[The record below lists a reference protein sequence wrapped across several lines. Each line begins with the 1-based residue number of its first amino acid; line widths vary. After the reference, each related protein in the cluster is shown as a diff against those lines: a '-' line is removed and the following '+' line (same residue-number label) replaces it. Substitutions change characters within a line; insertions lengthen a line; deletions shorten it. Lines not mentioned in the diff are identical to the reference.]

1 MEIPG
6 RAIILKCVKT
16 LIFERGYTTMKQETK
31 VVAII
36 LAALIVFL
44 SGFGLGATKGI
55 NIKIEG
61 AAVQT
66 GGTAAPAPVETTTAA
81 PQTTTAAPAPVE
93 TTTAAPADTTAAP
106 ADTTTA
112 APSGNSSVPS
122 TKAEIV
128 AAYNK
133 VVNEAKHYEGKVTLK
148 KHDIINV
155 ALPDGA
161 ASKILNPVIANLTK
175 TSPEEYVFDGGKDVN
190 DPNRYV
196 SHKIVPNGRDVAVE
210 EAGIAN
216 ATATAN
222 ADGGY
227 TMSITFI
234 AETSTFDGT
243 STTSEP
249 THHKTAMDPLELG
262 SLDLGPVT
270 ITNADMKYPGATM
283 TATVDSQGRL
293 VKLEQKLPL
302 EGSGSGKAGISLT
315 LEITGSMDGTYEFI
329 YG

>member
-1 MEIPG
+1 
-6 RAIILKCVKT
+6 
-16 LIFERGYTTMKQETK
+16 MKQETK
-31 VVAII
+31 LVAII

-44 SGFGLGATKGI
+44 SGFGLGATRGI
-55 NIKIEG
+55 TIKVEGG

-66 GGTAAPAPVETTTAA
+66 GGTQTAAPVEQTTAT
-81 PQTTTAAPAPVE
+81 PVQTTAPA
-93 TTTAAPADTTAAP
+93 ADN
-106 ADTTTA
+106 
-112 APSGNSSVPS
+112 SGASSGSVTVPQ
-122 TKAEIV
+122 TKAEIA

-133 VVNEAKHYEGKVTLK
+133 VVNEAKAYTGKVTLK

-155 ALPDGA
+155 SLPESA
-161 ASKILNPVIANLTK
+161 ASKILNPIIANLTK

-190 DPNRYV
+190 DPARFV
-196 SHKIVPNGRDVAVE
+196 SHKIVPNGRDVNVQ
-210 EAGIAN
+210 EAGLASAS
-216 ATATAN
+216 ATPN

-262 SLDLGPVT
+262 SLDLGPVK
-270 ITNADMKYPGATM
+270 ITNADMRYPGATM

-302 EGSGSGKAGISLT
+302 EGSGTGKAGIPIT